1 MAIIDKISVRNTSYD
16 IGANSD
22 NIVYDSNN
30 SVKDK
35 IDEYEAIIPSSAS
48 SSNKL
53 ATVTDLP
60 TVPTKTSDLTNDSGF
75 ITNVVNDLTN
85 YYLKTQTYTKTEVDT
100 LIGAIS
106 TMHFEVVQ
114 SLPTTNIK
122 TNVIYLVPRT
132 EPETSNTYDEY
143 INLDGTTA
151 GYEKIGST
159 DIDLSDYVTTTDLNT
174 ALVNYTTTTDLNT
187 LLGGYIAKSNTTG
200 LVKNDGTI
208 DTNTY
213 ALASAIPGIATAST
227 VGTVKPDGTTIT
239 VDANGTISSS
249 GGDLSNYIQKSA
261 TEGLVK
267 NDGTIDTNE
276 YAKTSEVSAIKKT
289 RYTITATNWS
299 NSVDANGYYT
309 YTITLNPEL
318 SMDYAPNVDI
328 AGANDSTFST
338 DAEKEAYDLL
348 DECNLTAA
356 NTLVLYAKTKPE
368 TTFYIWVENKIN
380 SSGGEGIAT
389 SVVGTVEN
397 GTAASKTYAV
407 GEHFIRN
414 DKFCTA
420 IVTIANGATLTL
432 NTNYVE
438 GTIAENITKRVNY
451 SATEHVIGTWINGET
466 LYEKTINCGN
476 LPNTTEKLIDA
487 NIGVNA
493 KAVSISGIAMDGDG
507 SSLPIVF
514 VFPSDIT
521 WSIAVY
527 YYPSNYQLTQYRDK
541 IRIITAKNFS
551 NSTAY
556 MTIQYIKL

>member
-114 SLPTTNIK
+114 SLPTTDIE

-143 INLDGTTA
+143 INLDGTTT

-159 DIDLSDYVTTTDLNT
+159 DIDLSNYVTTTDLNT
-174 ALVNYTTTTDLNT
+174 ALADYTTTTDLNT

-213 ALASAIPGIATAST
+213 ALASAIPGVATAST

-267 NDGTIDTNE
+267 NDGTIDTSKHVHLQPTRVE
-276 YAKTSEVSAIKKT
+276 KFQTKT
-289 RYTITATNWS
+289 
-299 NSVDANGYYT
+299 
-309 YTITLNPEL
+309 
-318 SMDYAPNVDI
+318 
-328 AGANDSTFST
+328 
-338 DAEKEAYDLL
+338 
-348 DECNLTAA
+348 
-356 NTLVLYAKTKPE
+356 
-368 TTFYIWVENKIN
+368 
-380 SSGGEGIAT
+380 
-389 SVVGTVEN
+389 
-397 GTAASKTYAV
+397 
-407 GEHFIRN
+407 
-414 DKFCTA
+414 
-420 IVTIANGATLTL
+420 
-432 NTNYVE
+432 
-438 GTIAENITKRVNY
+438 
-451 SATEHVIGTWINGET
+451 
-466 LYEKTINCGN
+466 
-476 LPNTTEKLIDA
+476 
-487 NIGVNA
+487 
-493 KAVSISGIAMDGDG
+493 
-507 SSLPIVF
+507 
-514 VFPSDIT
+514 
-521 WSIAVY
+521 
-527 YYPSNYQLTQYRDK
+527 
-541 IRIITAKNFS
+541 
-551 NSTAY
+551 
-556 MTIQYIKL
+556 